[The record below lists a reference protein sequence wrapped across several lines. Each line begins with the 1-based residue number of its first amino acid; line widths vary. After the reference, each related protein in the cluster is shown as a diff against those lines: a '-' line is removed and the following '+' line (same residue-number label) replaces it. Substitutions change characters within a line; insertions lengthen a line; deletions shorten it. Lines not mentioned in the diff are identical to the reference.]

1 MTSTLN
7 ALEFPKSQL
16 NFQIISDQGVFAK
29 SFLLT
34 STLGG
39 LYIEPIDGSNGAQK
53 ISDQSD
59 SNSMSPTSYNPCIS
73 STSPSTSFLCKPPD
87 NKLTST
93 TETQTMPASG
103 NAPVPAQKAAS
114 VYHYS
119 PRVKIATTEEDEEA
133 HRFVQEFKARRISLK
148 LTQSD
153 IGEELNLRAGA
164 RYGQSY
170 ISRMESIQLSTAIVL
185 RMKPLLEK
193 LLDEKEEERRRLKQ
207 NMDFDEEEYQVDRK
221 RKKRTNFTPEQSILL
236 TKYFA
241 DQSRP
246 SPQEIDDIARKID
259 VDRNSVKMWFN
270 NKRQSEKFRA
280 NPLPGIGS
288 INSVGSLNPYATT
301 PYGNMSSSF
310 LMSGLMSN
318 MQMNPVTTSSLNN
331 LKLDYNLSNKLPHT
345 TLSLENVNLATTQAP
360 FVFNNKDLNH
370 LYNAETAA
378 RLSSA
383 VCSNLKKESPSNK
396 AVTEP
401 TMVGNHTNPP
411 FTLASQGCNPF
422 IFNKELSS
430 LYQNNRNDEAASQHK
445 VTNDLAQI
453 YKERAVSDA
462 NGGTL
467 SGSPPRNNGNI
478 HSIATIKAISPPYNN
493 PAFSISQSLINHTLT
508 QAAMSQQDGNVG
520 GGNISISPKFNRSP

>member
-1 MTSTLN
+1 M
-7 ALEFPKSQL
+7 
-16 NFQIISDQGVFAK
+16 
-29 SFLLT
+29 
-34 STLGG
+34 
-39 LYIEPIDGSNGAQK
+39 
-53 ISDQSD
+53 
-59 SNSMSPTSYNPCIS
+59 PTFNP
-73 STSPSTSFLCKPPD
+73 
-87 NKLTST
+87 
-93 TETQTMPASG
+93 PATAS
-103 NAPVPAQKAAS
+103 KAS

-119 PRVKIATTEEDEEA
+119 PRVKVATTEEDEEA
-133 HRFVQEFKARRISLK
+133 HRFVQEFKARRIALK

-193 LLDEKEEERRRLKQ
+193 LLDEKEEERRQMKQ
-207 NMDFDEEEYQVDRK
+207 SMDFDEEEYQVDRK

-241 DQSRP
+241 DQPRP

-288 INSVGSLNPYATT
+288 INSVGSLNPYAN

-331 LKLDYNLSNKLPHT
+331 LKLDYNLSNKLPNT

-370 LYNAETAA
+370 LYNVETAA
-378 RLSSA
+378 RISNV
-383 VCSNLKKESPSNK
+383 VCNNLKKESPTNK

-401 TMVGNHTNPP
+401 NIVANHGNPS
-411 FTLASQGCNPF
+411 FTLASQASNPF

-430 LYQNNRNDEAASQHK
+430 LYQNHRPEEPSPQK
-445 VTNDLAQI
+445 VTSDLAQM
-453 YKERAVSDA
+453 YKDRVVNE
-462 NGGTL
+462 GGNFNL
-467 SGSPPRNNGNI
+467 ASSPPNSNGNMHPI
-478 HSIATIKAISPPYNN
+478 STIKAISPPSNN
-493 PAFSISQSLINHTLT
+493 PAFSISQSLINRTLS
-508 QAAMSQQDGNVG
+508 QAAMSSQHDSNG
-520 GGNISISPKFNRSP
+520 GGGGISMSPKFNRTP